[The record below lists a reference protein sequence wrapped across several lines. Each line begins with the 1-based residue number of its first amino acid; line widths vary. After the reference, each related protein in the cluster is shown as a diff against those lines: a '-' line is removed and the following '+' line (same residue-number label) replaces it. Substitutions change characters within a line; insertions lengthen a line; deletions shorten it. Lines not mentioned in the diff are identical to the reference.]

1 MKLDLKIDK
10 AHLELLSYGY
20 MSVDY
25 TNNTKM
31 YYLPFIVKEK
41 IKEETINVYFI
52 EDKISD
58 KDVLKF
64 QSDMNWINIQYNKP
78 KESGRYWG
86 VYLKKEKGKEFMLQG
101 NFYYSYNVW
110 CDEFGNEI
118 KVTHWRRLL
127 PNPI

>member
-1 MKLDLKIDK
+1 MELDLKINK
-10 AHLELLSYGY
+10 NHLELLSYGHV
-20 MSVDY
+20 SVDGIL
-25 TNNTKM
+25 NTKM
-31 YYLPFIVKEK
+31 YYFPFIVKEK
-41 IKEETINVYFI
+41 IKEDTAQVFFI

-64 QSDMNWINIQYNKP
+64 QSDMNWRDTQYNIP
-78 KESGRYWG
+78 EESGRYWG